1 MAGLFDKNMIE
12 AELSSIKI
20 LDDIKDVFNKMQTT
34 FNTRIKN
41 ELLNNEQFM
50 KYIKL

>member
-1 MAGLFDKNMIE
+1 MAGLFDRDMIE
-12 AELSSIKI
+12 KELRSINTYN
-20 LDDIKDVFNKMQTT
+20 DIKDVFNKMQTT

>member
-1 MAGLFDKNMIE
+1 
-12 AELSSIKI
+12 
-20 LDDIKDVFNKMQTT
+20 MQTT